1 MAIFLQEQQQEQTEP
16 TPEKEET
23 KKEEEEVV
31 EEVTEEPNDDP
42 KGDPEMVPVYV
53 KSLLPLFCKTY
64 QSTMISSVKKSS
76 LNLIKKMIYYLSP
89 PLLKE
94 VCSENT
100 SIVGEVVEVMT
111 SVLDNEEDDDGHLTC
126 LLITQDLMNKD
137 AEGKQTEKLDDYLFP
152 HFFF

>member
-1 MAIFLQEQQQEQTEP
+1 
-16 TPEKEET
+16 
-23 KKEEEEVV
+23 
-31 EEVTEEPNDDP
+31 
-42 KGDPEMVPVYV
+42 
-53 KSLLPLFCKTY
+53 
-64 QSTMISSVKKSS
+64 
-76 LNLIKKMIYYLSP
+76 MIYYLSP

-137 AEGKQTEKLDDYLFP
+137 AEGKQTEKLGDYEFP
-152 HFFF
+152 QFFEIF